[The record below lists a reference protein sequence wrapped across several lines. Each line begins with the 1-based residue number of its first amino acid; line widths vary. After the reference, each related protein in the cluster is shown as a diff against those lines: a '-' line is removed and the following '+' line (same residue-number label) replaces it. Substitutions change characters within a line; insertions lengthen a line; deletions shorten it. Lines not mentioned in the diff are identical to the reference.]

1 MTEQPTT
8 CGVGRGSDQPC
19 TNPATER
26 LLGSGPWICEGHALL
41 FELADDEND
50 LQLSLAYL
58 ERWIRIA
65 DWQNIA
71 RLRKALRGLSDG
83 FAAEL
88 AKLEAK
94 QAEIKER
101 YGLPPGSL
109 EQLEAKQRDEEPEP
123 ESETKRRWREADQ
136 RASRFNAAIGEIE
149 GRIEGLMSGF
159 EESVLPLLEEEAKR
173 AGEAAERVKAKS
185 GL

>member
-1 MTEQPTT
+1 MTTEQQETT
-8 CGVGRGSDQPC
+8 CGVGRGTDQPC
-19 TNPATER
+19 TNLATER

-88 AKLEAK
+88 RTLEAK

-101 YGLPPGSL
+101 YVLPPGGL
-109 EQLEAKQRDEEPEP
+109 EQLEAKL
-123 ESETKRRWREADQ
+123 
-136 RASRFNAAIGEIE
+136 G
-149 GRIEGLMSGF
+149 
-159 EESVLPLLEEEAKR
+159 
-173 AGEAAERVKAKS
+173 GEATRRTACARLGGKAS
-185 GL
+185 VARAR